1 MKLRNGYI
9 KVSRELLGSRIFGNE
24 KLLKVWMWCLL
35 KAAHKEHEQMIGMQ
49 KVLLRPGQFVFGR
62 KKAAFE
68 LGFAESTV
76 WRLMKQLKTDNSL
89 DIKTNN
95 KYSVIT
101 LINWGFYQGTEENA
115 DSKADNKINNRWTAN
130 EQQVNNRWT
139 TDEQQMDTNKNEKN
153 VKNEKNEEKEKNIV
167 PDGETHGLTDQTTNG
182 SQEGLPLNTGAVS
195 PRQTRKEAKQQYAPF
210 VHMQESEY
218 EALIERTGGEA
229 QAKRCIEILDNYKGS
244 TGKKYK
250 DDYRAICSWVLDRL
264 RDEQERYSK
273 QRAPGNPQVEMALR
287 AIDMLDGVA
296 TKRLDWL

>member
-115 DSKADNKINNRWTAN
+115 DSKADNKMNNRWTAN

-139 TDEQQMDTNKNEKN
+139 
-153 VKNEKNEEKEKNIV
+153 
-167 PDGETHGLTDQTTNG
+167 
-182 SQEGLPLNTGAVS
+182 
-195 PRQTRKEAKQQYAPF
+195 QTR
-210 VHMQESEY
+210 M
-218 EALIERTGGEA
+218 
-229 QAKRCIEILDNYKGS
+229 KR
-244 TGKKYK
+244 
-250 DDYRAICSWVLDRL
+250 
-264 RDEQERYSK
+264 
-273 QRAPGNPQVEMALR
+273 M
-287 AIDMLDGVA
+287 
-296 TKRLDWL
+296 